1 MSIYIP
7 MLKQVVTL
15 AVSQT
20 PQILLSRIDCLSQL
34 KIIFPIIEIVNK
46 DIVQNRGYLCAD
58 NKMKQFSVG
67 QRWSLFGNK
76 FPFKKTHVPLPF
88 LCCTISGHRVRFV
101 YVNLFFSGVVRL
113 IVLSEFFS
121 TRSNNFL
128 ATIFFEQ
135 RKNVRRVNK
144 WLNMRFF

>member
-67 QRWSLFGNK
+67 QPVVIIWKQVSVQENSRPLTFPMLHNKRPWSK
-76 FPFKKTHVPLPF
+76 VC
-88 LCCTISGHRVRFV
+88 LCESV
-101 YVNLFFSGVVRL
+101 FSGVVRL
-113 IVLSEFFS
+113 IVLSEFFPPGLIIFWLQS
-121 TRSNNFL
+121 SLSN
-128 ATIFFEQ
+128 E
-135 RKNVRRVNK
+135 K
-144 WLNMRFF
+144 M

>member
-1 MSIYIP
+1 

-67 QRWSLFGNK
+67 QPVVIIWKQVSVQENSRPLTFPMLHNKRPSSKVCLCESVFFRTGAVNCTVGVFFPPGLIIFWLQSSL
-76 FPFKKTHVPLPF
+76 
-88 LCCTISGHRVRFV
+88 
-101 YVNLFFSGVVRL
+101 
-113 IVLSEFFS
+113 
-121 TRSNNFL
+121 SN
-128 ATIFFEQ
+128 E
-135 RKNVRRVNK
+135 K
-144 WLNMRFF
+144 M